1 MTEPKIDLL
10 SLWEEVFEMEQEK
23 AALYGE
29 RVIRKNPYSI
39 GSTESDEDQAD
50 KLQSAR
56 AQ

>member
-29 RVIRKNPYSI
+29 RVIRKNPY
-39 GSTESDEDQAD
+39 ESDEDQAD